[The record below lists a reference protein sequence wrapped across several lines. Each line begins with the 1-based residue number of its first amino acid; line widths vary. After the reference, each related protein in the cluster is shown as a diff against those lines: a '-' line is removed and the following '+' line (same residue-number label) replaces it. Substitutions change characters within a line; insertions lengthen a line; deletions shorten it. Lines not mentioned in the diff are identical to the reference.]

1 EQPPVLLER
10 PGRDAAQDAVLSD
23 ALHRRLRV
31 VDGVAGAR
39 VQQPV
44 VASGG
49 ARGQLAP
56 LQQGHGQSAQRQVV
70 GKGPSGAAATDH
82 EHVRRVHV
90 FLPLLAAPGPTRSR
104 RRREA
109 PQRAIST
116 GRWLR
121 CRTLWATLPSSSEV
135 RSPRPWEPMTIR
147 PATRSSARWVR
158 NRAVPADWALRS
170 SARALIPASSS
181 SATYLPASS
190 MTSRS
195 IS

>member
-10 PGRDAAQDAVLSD
+10 PGRDAAQDAVLGD
-23 ALHRRLRV
+23 ALDRRLRV
-31 VDGVAGAR
+31 VDGVAAAR

-56 LQQGHGQSAQRQVV
+56 LQQGHRQAAQRQVV
-70 GKGPSGAAATDH
+70 GKGASGAAPADH
-82 EHVRRVHV
+82 DHAWRVHV
-90 FLPLLAAPGPTRSR
+90 LFTSWRPR

-121 CRTLWATLPSSSEV
+121 CRTLWATLPSSRAV
-135 RSPRPWEPMTIR
+135 RSPRPWEPITMR
-147 PATRSSARWVR
+147 PASRSSARLVR
-158 NRAVPADWALRS
+158 SRAMPPYGALRS
-170 SARALIPASSS
+170 SVRALIPASSS
-181 SATYLPASS
+181 SATYPWASS

-195 IS
+195 AS